1 MRCMPK
7 SESRVSTLLFEP
19 RPWGKLHCF
28 QVFLLLRCRYS
39 QPVSNNLSHHSN
51 TFLKVATFKC
61 NSSSSGEI
69 AHAFGYMLRQS
80 GRQASFSLRHLYLL
94 LPTHVCTGIRNFCES
109 CHKHGACSTTR
120 SHPATETHPF
130 RVRMDCKSDSGAQT
144 RMQQNAPAKWFCP
157 YLQVATHSP

>member
-120 SHPATETHPF
+120 SHPALKLILSASGWTAKVIPEHRPGCNKMHPPNGSVPIF
-130 RVRMDCKSDSGAQT
+130 R
-144 RMQQNAPAKWFCP
+144 
-157 YLQVATHSP
+157 